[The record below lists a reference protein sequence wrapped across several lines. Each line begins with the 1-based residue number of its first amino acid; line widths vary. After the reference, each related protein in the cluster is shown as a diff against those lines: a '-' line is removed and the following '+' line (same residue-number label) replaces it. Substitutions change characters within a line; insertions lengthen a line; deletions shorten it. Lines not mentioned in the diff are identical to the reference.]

1 MIHGIETEP
10 DARAAYEFKTDEA
23 VQLVGFV
30 PHQKIA
36 MSGASPDGLI
46 GDAGLIEIKCPN
58 TATHID
64 TLLGD
69 EIDKKYLT
77 QIQWQLACTDREWC
91 DFISY
96 DPRMPETMRLF
107 VRRIVRDDGRI
118 GELEKIVSVFLSEL
132 DNKVAALTKL
142 YPMPKEAAA

>member
-1 MIHGIETEP
+1 MEWGTLTEP

-23 VQLVGFV
+23 VELSGFV
-30 PHQKIA
+30 PHPSIR

-46 GDAGLIEIKCPN
+46 SGTGLVEIKCPL
-58 TATHID
+58 TSTHID
-64 TLLGD
+64 TLLGQ

-77 QIQWQLACTDREWC
+77 QMQWQMACCERAYC
-91 DFISY
+91 DFVSY

-107 VRRIVRDDGRI
+107 VKRIQRDDKRI
-118 GELEKIVSVFLSEL
+118 GELEQIVLVFLDEL
-132 DNKVAALTKL
+132 DSKVAALTKL